1 MNTYISS
8 FLNLPQTPTTL
19 LLWVISEIK
28 LSSLYY
34 TAASHS
40 IPVFH
45 ICTDD
50 VFFKNLAMLG
60 LSCGD
65 VGS

>member
-19 LLWVISEIK
+19 LLWVISETK

-34 TAASHS
+34 IAASH
-40 IPVFH
+40 
-45 ICTDD
+45 
-50 VFFKNLAMLG
+50 
-60 LSCGD
+60 
-65 VGS
+65 